1 MRSLHEKEQRGWTAK
16 GGGEAVRPR
25 ALSSRPAEGSGGGSG
40 KGLKSFPEE
49 REVTVSEAEEGLV
62 LTGEGTPHPL
72 GLGGKR

>member
-1 MRSLHEKEQRGWTAK
+1 MRSLREKEQRGWTAK
-16 GGGEAVRPR
+16 GRGETVRPR
-25 ALSSRPAEGSGGGSG
+25 ALSSRPGEGSGGGPG

-49 REVTVSEAEEGLV
+49 MEVTVSEAEEGLV